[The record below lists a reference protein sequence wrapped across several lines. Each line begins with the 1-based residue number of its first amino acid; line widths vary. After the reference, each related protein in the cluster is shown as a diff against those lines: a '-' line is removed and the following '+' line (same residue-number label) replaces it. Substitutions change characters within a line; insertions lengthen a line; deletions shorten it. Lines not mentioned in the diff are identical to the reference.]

1 MQREPAVR
9 DCGGRRRAIFLVT
22 ATGTDE
28 LRVDDGDRQPPG
40 VVGFDRIRRLKQFFS
55 AASGD
60 ANDRSSLNFIL
71 AA

>member
-1 MQREPAVR
+1 
-9 DCGGRRRAIFLVT
+9 
-22 ATGTDE
+22 

-40 VVGFDRIRRLKQFFS
+40 VVGFDRIRQLKQFFS